1 MSCLDD
7 NTAAAFVQGLAAPEP
22 AARIEAHLES
32 CATCRELIVAFGR
45 AFGSATGGMTTEGDS
60 GPRPLP
66 ALHRGERLDRYVV
79 LECVGTGAMSVVY
92 AAYDP
97 ELDRKVALKV
107 MRATSGHDR
116 LLVEARAIAKLSH
129 PNVVS
134 VFDARVLE
142 GDLFLAMELVNGPT
156 LRQWLERER
165 SGWRAALA
173 LVLQAARGLAA
184 AHRAGI
190 VHRDFKPE
198 NVLVGPEALVKVVDF
213 GLAMRAREAA
223 AGDDASHA
231 DASASWPL
239 GITRTGSIVGTPL
252 YMAPELMD
260 GGVASPASDQF
271 ALCVV
276 LHEALLGRRPFG
288 ATDFAGLRREKREG
302 PSAAGELRGVPRV
315 YVDAIRRGLAPHPD
329 ERWPSVD
336 ALVERLTRERT
347 RAPTIAAGVLGI
359 GLVGALAVR
368 SAGADPQPCTGGS
381 DALAPTW
388 NATARATA
396 EDGMRSSGAS
406 TDVAR
411 AHALGRIDAW
421 SDAWIDGW
429 TRACRA
435 TRVDGVQTAELLDR
449 RLACLERDR
458 AEMGA
463 LVDLLAR
470 GEPDAVARAGEA
482 VDALRDVATCDD
494 TEALLRRAPEP
505 PDSEPARATAA
516 RIAEARAHR
525 FAGRYADAVELAR
538 VAVESAEAVGDRRML
553 ARARVEHAHALAAA
567 ADASAAEDAFVQA
580 IADASTT
587 GADDV
592 VAEGWVGLLAVVG
605 RAARYDEA
613 ERLGR
618 FADAAL
624 AREEDPPT
632 LRRKWWL
639 ALGAVALARGEHD
652 RASERYEAAHELARA
667 IDDPIGLT
675 DTLEQLARVELA
687 RGRIDAA
694 LAHMDRV
701 IELRTAELGE
711 HHPRVADAFVNY
723 GNVLHDAGR
732 YDEAAARFDTAA
744 VDLERALG
752 PLHPSLA
759 GALAGRAVVERRR
772 GDLAGSHRD
781 LERALAIREAAS
793 GTDHPEVAHTLVSLA
808 NVDYELGAYAE
819 ARVRLDRALAI
830 YARHFDGD
838 HPRVVAALANLASV
852 DTDAGRLPEAER
864 GYRRVLT
871 AREAMLGLD
880 HPEVA
885 FTLANLG
892 RVIAKRGRADEARA
906 LLERAIEI
914 AVTKLGGRHPFV
926 AFARESLAAVDD
938 LAKEARP

>member
-7 NTAAAFVQGLAAPEP
+7 NTAAAFVQGLATPEA
-22 AARIEAHLES
+22 AARVEAHLES
-32 CATCRELIVAFGR
+32 CATCRDLIVAFGR
-45 AFGSATGGMTTEGDS
+45 AFGSASGGLDTEGDS

-66 ALHRGERLDRYVV
+66 ALQRGERLDRYVV
-79 LECVGTGAMSVVY
+79 LERVGTGAMSVVY

-116 LLVEARAIAKLSH
+116 LLIEARAIAKLSH

-142 GDLFLAMELVNGPT
+142 GDLFLAMELVQGPT
-156 LRQWLERER
+156 LRQWLVDQRG
-165 SGWRAALA
+165 GWRPALA
-173 LVLQAARGLAA
+173 LCLQAARGLAA

-198 NVLVGPEALVKVVDF
+198 NVLIGPDGFVKVVDF
-213 GLAMRAREAA
+213 GLAMRARDEVSSV
-223 AGDDASHA
+223 DAPDA
-231 DASASWPL
+231 QASASWPL
-239 GITRTGSIVGTPL
+239 GITRTGSVVGTPL

-260 GGVASPASDQF
+260 GGVASTSSDQF

-302 PSAAGELRGVPRV
+302 LPPIAERNGVPRG
-315 YVDAIRRGLAPHPD
+315 YVDAIRRGLAPHPED
-329 ERWPSVD
+329 RWPSID
-336 ALVERLTRERT
+336 ALLARLTQART
-347 RAPTIAAGVLGI
+347 RAPTIAAGVVGL

-381 DALAPTW
+381 DAIATTW
-388 NATARATA
+388 DAARRQAVDTR
-396 EDGMRSSGAS
+396 MRAS
-406 TDVAR
+406 DVATDVAR
-411 AHALGRIDAW
+411 EHALGRIDAW
-421 SDAWIDGW
+421 SEAWVEGW

-435 TRVDGVQTAELLDR
+435 THVDGVQTAELLDR
-449 RLACLERDR
+449 RLACLDR
-458 AEMGA
+458 GRAGMFA
-463 LVDLLAR
+463 LVELLAR

-482 VDALRDVATCDD
+482 VDELRDVATCDD

-505 PDSEPARATAA
+505 PDSELARATAA

-525 FAGRYADAVELAR
+525 VAGRYADAVALAG
-538 VAVESAEAVGDRRML
+538 AALESAADVGDRALRS
-553 ARARVEHAHALAAA
+553 RARLEHAHALAAA
-567 ADASAAEDAFVQA
+567 AEANAAEDAFVQA
-580 IADASTT
+580 IAEASAV

-592 VAEGWVGLLAVVG
+592 VAEAWVGLLAVVG

-613 ERLGR
+613 ERVGR

-624 AREEDPPT
+624 ERVDDPAP

-652 RASERYEAAHELARA
+652 LAAERYAAAHALA
-667 IDDPIGLT
+667 IDDSLT

-687 RGRIDAA
+687 RGRVDAA

-701 IELRTAELGE
+701 LELRTAELGE
-711 HHPRVADAFVNY
+711 HHPRVADALVNY

-732 YDEAAARFDTAA
+732 WDEAAERYDAA
-744 VDLERALG
+744 AADLERALG
-752 PLHPSLA
+752 PTHPSLA

-772 GDLAGSHRD
+772 GDLAGSRRD
-781 LERALAIREAAS
+781 LERALAIREAAF
-793 GTDHPEVAHTLVSLA
+793 GTEHPEVAHTLVSLA
-808 NVDYELGAYAE
+808 NVDYELTDYPQ
-819 ARVRLDRALAI
+819 ARARLDRALTI
-830 YARHFDGD
+830 YAVHFDGD

-852 DTDAGRLPEAER
+852 DTDAGRLPEAEL
-864 GYRRVLT
+864 GYRRVLA
-871 AREAMLGLD
+871 AREAMLGDD

-892 RVIAKRGRADEARA
+892 RVVAQRGRPDEAKS
-906 LLERAIEI
+906 LLERAIAI
-914 AVTKLGGRHPFV
+914 ATAKLGERHPFL
-926 AFARESLAAVDD
+926 AFARESLDEVDLEAA
-938 LAKEARP
+938 RR